1 LLDKISHLTL
11 AADESVSPGRE
22 HLRQI
27 ADQLDVPLVV
37 VANREP
43 YVHERTDSG
52 VIVQRPPSGLVT
64 GIEPLLR
71 ACGGTWVAHGSGSAD
86 FETTG
91 PDGVI
96 AVPPEEPE
104 YDLRRI
110 FLTPEEIERYYCG
123 FSNEALW
130 PLCHRAWTQPVFR
143 PEDWGAYRRVNRRFA
158 RAAADAQGT
167 MVLVQDY
174 HFALVPRFLRE
185 MRGNAVVGLFWHI
198 PWPDAGTF
206 DICPWREQILDG
218 LLGADII
225 GFHIPEYCAN
235 FLACVARTLPRAHVN
250 RDEMSVDGMSID
262 IEGRRVR
269 VRPYPISI
277 EWPYPL
283 VSERD
288 GAALREELGI
298 GRDVHVSIG
307 VDRCDYTKGLLERI
321 AAIELLLEQHRDL
334 RGRYVHVQI
343 AAPTRMQISRY
354 RDLSVELA
362 NAVARVNE
370 RFGSKTYDPI
380 VLRLESVAPP
390 EVRRHYA
397 MADSAIVTPLH
408 DGMNLV
414 AKEYAASC
422 SETRGA
428 LVLSRFTGAAAELEG
443 ALLVNPYDLH
453 EVAGAIVRAVRMPAE
468 ERAER
473 LRRLRRA
480 LDRNTIDDWAVS
492 QLADLARVRAGR
504 RVEWSAEDDERERA
518 ARHGL

>member
-1 LLDKISHLTL
+1 LLDKITHLSL
-11 AADESVSPGRE
+11 AAEQDVSLGRE
-22 HLRQI
+22 RLRQV
-27 ADQLDVPLVV
+27 ADQLDAPLVV

-43 YVHERTDSG
+43 YVHERTDAG
-52 VIVQRPPSGLVT
+52 VVVQRPPSGLVT

-110 FLTPEEIERYYCG
+110 FLTPDEIDRYYCG
-123 FSNEALW
+123 FANEALW
-130 PLCHRAWTQPVFR
+130 PLCHRAWTQPIFR
-143 PEDWGAYRRVNRRFA
+143 REDWDAYYRVNRRFA
-158 RAAADAQGT
+158 RAAAESPGT

-185 MRGNAVVGLFWHI
+185 MRSNAVVGLFWHI

-225 GFHIPEYCAN
+225 GFHTPEYCAN
-235 FLACVARTLPRAHVN
+235 FLACVARTLPRVRVN
-250 RDEMSVDGMSID
+250 RSEMSIEID
-262 IEGRRVR
+262 GRRVR

-277 EWPYPL
+277 EWPYPTA
-283 VSERD
+283 SESD
-288 GAALREELGI
+288 GAALREKLGI
-298 GRDVHVSIG
+298 APDVHVSIG
-307 VDRCDYTKGLLERI
+307 VDRCDYTKGLLERV
-321 AAIELLLEQHRDL
+321 AAIELMLEQHREL
-334 RGRYVHVQI
+334 RGRYVYVQI
-343 AAPTRMQISRY
+343 AAPTRMQIGRY

-362 NAVARVNE
+362 AAVARVNE
-370 RFGSKTYDPI
+370 RFGDAQYTPI

-390 EVRRHYA
+390 EVRLHYA

-422 SETRGA
+422 SGSRGA

-453 EVAGAIVRAVRMPAE
+453 EVAGAIVRAVQMPAA
-468 ERAER
+468 ERAVR
-473 LRRLRRA
+473 LRLLRRA
-480 LDRNTIDDWAVS
+480 LERNTIDDWAVR
-492 QLADLARVRAGR
+492 QLADLARVRTGR
-504 RVEWSAEDDERERA
+504 RAEWSAEDDERERA